1 MSYVDT
7 EFQKKIARETI
18 VKDIVVAMINKGFMN
33 DLEKDKNAKAIGKAY
48 DGIRKHIKFG

>member
-18 VKDIVVAMINKGFMN
+18 VKDIVVAMINNGFMN
-33 DLEKDKNAKAIGKAY
+33 DFEKDKTAEAIGKAC
-48 DGIRKHIKFG
+48 DEVRRHINLV